1 MSQPDPTG
9 VEYQLTRLDGTVL
22 LDFTAPPGITD
33 FTAYFAANPLAV
45 TYTVPLV
52 ITATGTD
59 AEGNIAVAAIT
70 VQVSESASTMVV
82 QGPSLFRTR
91 TFPGSPWT
99 VAAYYPDGIP
109 GPSQPWP
116 IDGMR
121 GPQTGLSG

>member
-33 FTAYFAANPLAV
+33 FTAYFAANPLADIV
-45 TYTVPLV
+45 TSTLV
-52 ITATGTD
+52 ITAAGTD
-59 AEGNIAVAAIT
+59 QGGSTSTAT
-70 VQVSESASTMVV
+70 TSVQVSSHAAATV
-82 QGPSLFRTR
+82 QGACLFRTR
-91 TFPGSPWT
+91 TFPGSAWT

-116 IDGMR
+116 GGGPG
-121 GPQTGLSG
+121 GPQTGLGG